1 MAFENDDNFDKES
14 YVGVN
19 ERLTEF
25 YKKHPEGRVETSVTV
40 VGDGIIVK
48 ASLYRKA
55 EDTLPAATGHSF
67 LTDMAGDKVGEYTE
81 TVAVGRGLA
90 LMGFR
95 VEKSIASS
103 QEMNRF
109 QENKEAKKET
119 KERKPRGAKKDE
131 FQQDLDRQA
140 AAGLKTGGAPTEP
153 VDEHASDIGAG
164 TPASAPV
171 EEPKLRANRFR
182 LPQRQSQQAN
192 G

>member
-1 MAFENDDNFDKES
+1 MGFENTDNFDKES

-19 ERLTEF
+19 ERLMEF
-25 YKKHPEGRVETSVTV
+25 YKKHPEGRIETSVTV

-48 ASLYRKA
+48 AALYRNQN
-55 EDTLPAATGHSF
+55 DTAPASTGHSF
-67 LTDMAGDKVGEYTE
+67 LTDIEGDKVGEYTE
-81 TVAVGRGLA
+81 TVAVGRALA

-103 QEMNRF
+103 QEITRF
-109 QENKEAKKET
+109 QENKEKKET
-119 KERKPRGAKKDE
+119 KERKPRGSKKDE

-140 AAGLKTGGAPTEP
+140 EAGLKTGGTTTEV
-153 VDEHASDIGAG
+153 VDEHASDIGPG
-164 TPASAPV
+164 SPV

-182 LPQRQSQQAN
+182 LPKREEQQAN